1 MAVKPACQPFF
12 ASLSAFIDGELSPR
26 KRQELEHHLASCADC
41 SGRVADLRAESGL
54 VRVGMEMLADPV
66 DFGDFAQKV
75 MARIQPQRLPL
86 FERMWISLSE
96 RFAYQRGMMVGA
108 MAGAAAVAA
117 IVVALSVRPAPPEGY
132 ANEKMALHS
141 VTTDVEAH
149 VAPVV
154 METDTGDSIIWVVDH
169 AHVQAPQGAPD
180 ASQKEVDSAL
190 HNGQNDEAKPKG
202 GEL

>member
-12 ASLSAFIDGELSPR
+12 ASLSAFVDGELSASE
-26 KRQELEHHLASCADC
+26 RQVFERHLGGCSDC
-41 SGRVADLRAESGL
+41 TGRVADLRAESGL

-66 DFGDFAQKV
+66 DFSDFAQKV

-86 FERMWISLSE
+86 FERLWISLSE
-96 RFAYQRGMMVGA
+96 RFAHQRGMMFGA
-108 MAGAAAVAA
+108 LGSAAAVAVLG
-117 IVVALSVRPAPPEGY
+117 IALLTRPSEPEGY

-141 VTTDVEAH
+141 VTTDAEAH

-190 HNGQNDEAKPKG
+190 PKGQNDEAKPKG